1 MRECRHARLG
11 EGREKRVLL
20 FFFFSRVAA
29 VCKAEGARVRCC
41 MLYACTADDAI
52 ALCCG
57 VLFLVLVL
65 LGAGVPGILVLH
77 CTLSRPTADQAQVLQ
92 DYYVGIYFKHGC

>member
-1 MRECRHARLG
+1 MPG
-11 EGREKRVLL
+11 SGKGGRNGFCFL
-20 FFFFSRVAA
+20 FFFSRVAA

-57 VLFLVLVL
+57 VLFLVLAL

-77 CTLSRPTADQAQVLQ
+77 CTLSRPTTDQAQVLQ